1 MVMSGSSMATYFMV
15 SLILLISAFIIG
27 ITVSD
32 QQQQQQEQTR
42 TIVVPGSS
50 SSSSTFNIFKK
61 EASSSD
67 SEQQFEK
74 IIEALMATQD
84 YSNWAEVLTA
94 TFLIPTDNNPL
105 INTASSSSSCQSLSS
120 TIGYHIIPQQL
131 SFSVLGTFPIG
142 SRIPTLLPEK
152 SILVTNNS
160 KSNYTIDEIQI
171 TYPDLYMNGAVV
183 VHGINSTLNYTV
195 YGCKDSGRRRSLL
208 DDNPLFSIIRDDDG
222 NETRGVTVSVSS
234 SSISSMQWV
243 IAFIVVFCCFLL
255 VLGCILVWFC
265 LKQQGGGAVNHEQE
279 MQPLNVV
286 NQGNLNVGNEEVQEH
301 VNVQNLNAEEVVNEE
316 EEFVD
321 EEEEVVNE
329 EEEVVNEEEE
339 VVNEE
344 EEVVNEEEEVVAEA
358 AALVGVDDPIIQ
370 NLDAEEVQEH
380 DNVQNLNAEEVVNEE
395 EEVVYEE
402 AAALVGVGD
411 AIVQLP
417 EEGEN
422 GNPILDDQFGGAA
435 EVQED
440 ENGNLY
446 MVINQIVQE
455 EEEHVESPV
464 SIEQESGPENS
475 SRSSNE

>member
-15 SLILLISAFIIG
+15 SLILLISAFIIA

-32 QQQQQQEQTR
+32 QQQQKQEQTR

-50 SSSSTFNIFKK
+50 SSSTFINIFKK
-61 EASSSD
+61 EGSSD

-94 TFLIPTDNNPL
+94 TFLIPTDDNPF
-105 INTASSSSSCQSLSS
+105 SSSCQSLSS
-120 TIGYHIIPQQL
+120 TISYHIIPQQL
-131 SFSVLGTFPIG
+131 SFSVLRTFPIG

-171 TYPDLYMNGAVV
+171 TYPDLYVNGAVV

-195 YGCKDSGRRRSLL
+195 YGCDHKESSKDSGRRRSILY
-208 DDNPLFSIIRDDDG
+208 DDPFSIIRDDDR
-222 NETRGVTVSVSS
+222 NETGGVTVSSS
-234 SSISSMQWV
+234 SGSMRWV
-243 IAFIVVFCCFLL
+243 IVLIIAIFCILLL
-255 VLGCILVWFC
+255 VIGCILVRICF
-265 LKQQGGGAVNHEQE
+265 KQQGGRGAVNREEE

-301 VNVQNLNAEEVVNEE
+301 VNVQNLDAEQ
-316 EEFVD
+316 
-321 EEEEVVNE
+321 VVNE
-329 EEEVVNEEEE
+329 EEEV
-339 VVNEE
+339 
-344 EEVVNEEEEVVAEA
+344 
-358 AALVGVDDPIIQ
+358 
-370 NLDAEEVQEH
+370 QEH
-380 DNVQNLNAEEVVNEE
+380 VNVQNLDAEEVVNEE
-395 EEVVYEE
+395 EEVVDEE
-402 AAALVGVGD
+402 AALVGVGVGVVD
-411 AIVQLP
+411 QIVQFP

-422 GNPILDDQFGGAA
+422 GNPILNDQLGGIA

-440 ENGNLY
+440 EHGNLHL
-446 MVINQIVQE
+446 VINNQMGVAEE

>member
-1 MVMSGSSMATYFMV
+1 MVMSGSSMATYFMI
-15 SLILLISAFIIG
+15 SLILLISAFIIA

-32 QQQQQQEQTR
+32 QQQQQQQETR
-42 TIVVPGSS
+42 TIVVPGS

-61 EASSSD
+61 EASSD

-84 YSNWAEVLTA
+84 YSNWAEVHTA
-94 TFLIPTDNNPL
+94 TFLIPTDDNPF
-105 INTASSSSSCQSLSS
+105 SSSCQSLSS
-120 TIGYHIIPQQL
+120 TIGYHIVPQQL
-131 SFSVLGTFPIG
+131 SFSVLRTFPIG

-152 SILVTNNS
+152 SIIVTNNS

-171 TYPDLYMNGAVV
+171 TYPDLYVNGAVV

-222 NETRGVTVSVSS
+222 NETQGVTVSVSS

-279 MQPLNVV
+279 IQPLNVV

-316 EEFVD
+316 EEVVD
-321 EEEEVVNE
+321 EEEEVSNE

-380 DNVQNLNAEEVVNEE
+380 DNVQNLNAEEVVSEE
-395 EEVVYEE
+395 EEVVDEE